1 MKILILS
8 PYPKKIIQ
16 TIKKTEDSYE
26 IYTKK
31 VNLSFLKEKEIDFII
46 SYGYQHIIENEI
58 IQKYKNSIINLHISF
73 LPFNRGSH
81 PNLWSHIEGTPSGI
95 SIHQIDEGIDTGGI
109 IFRKKIL
116 IDTENHTFKTSY
128 ELLKSELE
136 ILFERNWVKIRQRN
150 YKVILPIENG
160 TFHLKKEGIELLSLL
175 SEGWDTNIKQAISES
190 NNLKNKFYENR

>member
-16 TIKKTEDSYE
+16 TIKKTGDSYE
-26 IYTKK
+26 IYSKK
-31 VNLSFLKEKEIDFII
+31 INLSFLKEKEIDFII
-46 SYGYQHIIENEI
+46 SYGYQHIVEKEI

-81 PNLWSHIEGTPSGI
+81 PNLWSHMEGTPSGI

-116 IDTENHTFKTSY
+116 IDAENHTLRTSY

-136 ILFERNWVKIRQRN
+136 ILFERNWAKIRQRN
-150 YKVILPIENG
+150 YKLILPIDNG

-175 SEGWDTNIKQAISES
+175 SEGWDTNIKKAISES
-190 NNLKNKFYENR
+190 NNFKNKLL

>member
-16 TIKKTEDSYE
+16 TIKKTGDSYE

-46 SYGYQHIIENEI
+46 SYGYEHIVEKKI

-116 IDTENHTFKTSY
+116 IDAENHTFRTSY
-128 ELLKSELE
+128 ELLKFELE
-136 ILFERNWVKIRQRN
+136 ILFERNWGKIRRRN

-175 SEGWDTNIKQAISES
+175 SEGWDTNIKKAISES
-190 NNLKNKFYENR
+190 NNFKK

>member
-16 TIKKTEDSYE
+16 TIKKTGDSYE
-26 IYTKK
+26 IYSKK
-31 VNLSFLKEKEIDFII
+31 INLSFLKEKEIDFII
-46 SYGYQHIIENEI
+46 SYGYQHIVENEI

-81 PNLWSHIEGTPSGI
+81 PNLWSHMEGTPSGI

-116 IDTENHTFKTSY
+116 IDAENHTLRTSY

-136 ILFERNWVKIRQRN
+136 ILFERNWAKIRKRN
-150 YKVILPIENG
+150 YKLILPIENG

-175 SEGWDTNIKQAISES
+175 SEGWDTNIQKAISES
-190 NNLKNKFYENR
+190 NNF

>member
-16 TIKKTEDSYE
+16 TIKKTGDSYE

-46 SYGYQHIIENEI
+46 SYGYQHIVENEI

-81 PNLWSHIEGTPSGI
+81 PNLWSHMEGTPSGI

-116 IDTENHTFKTSY
+116 IDADNHTFRTSY
-128 ELLKSELE
+128 ELLKFELE
-136 ILFERNWVKIRQRN
+136 ILFERNWGKIRRRN

-175 SEGWDTNIKQAISES
+175 SEGWDTNIKKAISES
-190 NNLKNKFYENR
+190 NNFKK

>member
-8 PYPKKIIQ
+8 PYPKKIIEI
-16 TIKKTEDSYE
+16 IKKTGDSYE
-26 IYTKK
+26 IYSKK

-58 IQKYKNSIINLHISF
+58 VQKYKNSIINLHISF

-81 PNLWSHIEGTPSGI
+81 PNLWSHMEGTPSGI

-109 IFRKKIL
+109 ICRKKIV
-116 IDTENHTFKTSY
+116 IDPEIHTFRTSY

-136 ILFERNWVKIRQRN
+136 ILFERNWGKIRRRN
-150 YKVILPIENG
+150 YKVILPNENG

-175 SEGWDTNIKQAISES
+175 SKGWDTNIKKAISE
-190 NNLKNKFYENR
+190 NNNFKNKLL